1 MTRAFILRGAMYARY
16 DLQRDRA
23 DDGSPKPVP
32 AGWSGSDW
40 TGFVSGIDTAVSL
53 GNGKLYFF
61 KGGSYLR
68 IDERRLAVDAG
79 AADIGG
85 AWGGFAEAGF
95 GAFLDSAVNWGN
107 GKVYVFRGDSYLRYD
122 IAADR
127 VDDGYPLP
135 VSGNWPGFAE
145 TGFTDGIEGGF
156 VTGGGKAYFF
166 RRGRYVRY
174 DVAADRVD
182 DGYPLP
188 VAGNWPGL
196 AEAGFADSVDAV
208 WTPAGAATPVTPVGG
223 RLIPGDHVW
232 YFDGRISMAQEIPRS
247 TWFPGSKGPTDY
259 QGHGKEIFQF
269 VVHSDGTIFRG
280 RPHMRGFPGT
290 YAWLNNNPG
299 NITGRPGGPDYG
311 QYPGKFNWHNFLI
324 FPTRETGYRAIATFL
339 RTASCPKRGPYRDLS
354 IRDAFECYAPASD
367 GNNPVKY
374 AQAVAEAA
382 GVPTSTPVGHLD
394 DVQMRLM
401 QDKIAEVEGAV
412 PGDVLTAGSPELP
425 QEIGSLL

>member
-1 MTRAFILRGAMYARY
+1 GAMYARY
-16 DLQRDRA
+16 DLQRDRV
-23 DDGSPKPVP
+23 DDGYPKPVT
-32 AGWSGSDW
+32 AGWSGIDG
-40 TGFVSGIDTAVSL
+40 TGFESGIDTAVSL

-135 VSGNWPGFAE
+135 V
-145 TGFTDGIEGGF
+145 
-156 VTGGGKAYFF
+156 
-166 RRGRYVRY
+166 
-174 DVAADRVD
+174 
-182 DGYPLP
+182 
-188 VAGNWPGL
+188 AGNWPGL

-223 RLIPGDHVW
+223 RLTPGDHVW

-259 QGHGKEIFQF
+259 QRH
-269 VVHSDGTIFRG
+269 
-280 RPHMRGFPGT
+280 
-290 YAWLNNNPG
+290 
-299 NITGRPGGPDYG
+299 
-311 QYPGKFNWHNFLI
+311 
-324 FPTRETGYRAIATFL
+324 
-339 RTASCPKRGPYRDLS
+339 
-354 IRDAFECYAPASD
+354 
-367 GNNPVKY
+367 
-374 AQAVAEAA
+374 
-382 GVPTSTPVGHLD
+382 
-394 DVQMRLM
+394 
-401 QDKIAEVEGAV
+401 
-412 PGDVLTAGSPELP
+412 
-425 QEIGSLL
+425 